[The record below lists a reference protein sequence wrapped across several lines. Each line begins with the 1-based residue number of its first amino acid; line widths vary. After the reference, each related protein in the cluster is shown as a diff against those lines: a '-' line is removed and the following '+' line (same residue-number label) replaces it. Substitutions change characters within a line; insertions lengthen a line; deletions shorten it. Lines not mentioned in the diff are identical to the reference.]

1 MRKQIVRGLT
11 ISVLAAGLVVPAVA
25 PSQAAVEQAAASA
38 VIQADIAPVAVQIAP
53 PATAAG
59 AVAVAPKANAT
70 CRVDTIFINRFSE
83 CEWAT
88 VRVKVIRVIN
98 NVPRQVGTATFTVR
112 HSMTLNSRSAN
123 WGEKFQLSK
132 ARTTGEG
139 KGITASVTATAGN
152 GTSAKT
158 HYGPHL
164 LDAASSGS
172 VTYTT
177 GPMRKGRINNKTQTR
192 YVFNFT
198 KPGYVPGSTGYKS
211 ATWRCD
217 NYYGTSGCAMTD
229 APTAVSMVGIP
240 WIDDGI
246 RKLRAR
252 GGHYGDPNGGK
263 PLHWMINTRK
273 KNDNRRAVCGGRTA
287 PPDMRRAGR
296 TYCDEYP
303 FASTYEGGKTLP
315 ASQRET
321 TWVSPNENNTQGAR
335 ITNWRRPMHVMDHD
349 PFYVVA

>member
-1 MRKQIVRGLT
+1 MRIQMIRGLT
-11 ISVLAAGLVVPAVA
+11 ISALAAGLLVPVTAS
-25 PSQAAVEQAAASA
+25 SQAAAHQAA
-38 VIQADIAPVAVQIAP
+38 VPVLIQADIAPVAVEPAP
-53 PATAAG
+53 SATTPGAA
-59 AVAVAPKANAT
+59 AAPQANAT
-70 CRVDTIFINRFSE
+70 CKINMISINRFSE
-83 CEWAT
+83 CEWVT
-88 VRVKVIRVIN
+88 LRLKVIRIVN
-98 NVPRQVGTATFTVR
+98 GVPQQVGTATFTAR
-112 HSMTLNSRSAN
+112 HTMTLNAKSAN
-123 WGEKFQLSK
+123 WEEKFQLSK
-132 ARTTGEG
+132 ATTTGDG
-139 KGITASVTATAGN
+139 KGITVSVTATAGN

-164 LDAASSGS
+164 LDTGSGGS

-177 GPMRKGRINNKTQTR
+177 APMRKGRINGKTQTR
-192 YVFNFT
+192 YAFQYT
-198 KPGYVPGSTGYKS
+198 KPGHVPGSTNYPS

-229 APTAVSMVGIP
+229 QPTAVSMVGIP

-246 RKLRAR
+246 RTLRAR

-263 PLHWMINTRK
+263 PLHWMINTK
-273 KNDNRRAVCGGRTA
+273 QKNDNRRAVCGGRTA
-287 PPDMRRAGR
+287 PPDMKRVGR

-303 FASTYEGGKTLP
+303 FASTYEGGTKLP

-349 PFYVVA
+349 AFYVIV

>member
-1 MRKQIVRGLT
+1 MRNQIARSLT
-11 ISVLAAGLVVPAVA
+11 VSAVAAGLLVPAA
-25 PSQAAVEQAAASA
+25 GFSQAAVDRPTGST
-38 VIQADIAPVAVQIAP
+38 VIQADIAPVAVQTAP
-53 PATAAG
+53 PATTAG
-59 AVAVAPKANAT
+59 AVAPDANAT
-70 CRVDTIFINRFSE
+70 CRVDTVLINRFSE

-88 VRVKVIRVIN
+88 VRVKVIRVTN
-98 NVPRQVGTATFTVR
+98 GVPRQVGTATFTVR
-112 HSMTLNSRSAN
+112 HSMTLNSTSAN

-139 KGITASVTATAGN
+139 GGITVDVTATAGN
-152 GTSAKT
+152 GTTATT

-164 LDAASSGS
+164 LDTGSSGS

-177 GPMRKGRINNKTQTR
+177 APMRKGRINGKTQTR
-192 YVFNFT
+192 YVFRFT

-246 RKLRAR
+246 RKLRAG
-252 GGHYGDPNGGK
+252 GGHYGDPYGGK
-263 PLHWMINTRK
+263 PLHWMINTRQ
-273 KNDNRRAVCGGRTA
+273 KNKNRQAVCGGRTA
-287 PPDMRRAGR
+287 PPDMKRAGR

-303 FASTYEGGKTLP
+303 FASTYEGGTRLP

-335 ITNWRRPMHVMDHD
+335 ITNWRRPMHVMDND